1 MKAVSSRV
9 FLGFLGTMDDLIRK
23 KVIFVE
29 GNAMNLKR
37 DPVFLGGGLST
48 EFLELCQ
55 IFPAR

>member
-9 FLGFLGTMDDLIRK
+9 FLGFLGTMDAFIRK

-37 DPVFLGGGLST
+37 DPVFLGGHLST

-55 IFPAR
+55 I